1 MEPISQERL
10 EAFWK
15 RWGFKDNDAGWSFN
29 GKPINRW
36 DELPDLTL
44 DSLFK
49 YAVPAAKIHAVFLE
63 SRVPWF
69 CSIGN
74 DIGECTDLTYGDT
87 PALALFLALEKLPE
101 SEGN

>member
-15 RWGFKDNDAGWSFN
+15 RWGFEGNDAGWSFN

-49 YAVPAAKIHAVFLE
+49 YAVPGAKVASVHIHLWPPVL
-63 SRVPWF
+63 
-69 CSIGN
+69 C
-74 DIGECTDLTYGDT
+74 DIWYGEDNHASAEADT
-87 PALALFLALEKLPE
+87 PALALFLALEKLKE
-101 SEGN
+101 VEG